1 MSLIVTNLFLNLI
14 KALNVCKIYLVLNII
29 KVQNVIRFGPKCN
42 KPLVLNLIKAI
53 LHLRPDRETS
63 NVIKVPERNQGAR
76 KKVWS

>member
-1 MSLIVTNLFLNLI
+1 MY
-14 KALNVCKIYLVLNII
+14 ARLVLNII

-63 NVIKVPERNQGAR
+63 NVIKVPERNKGAR